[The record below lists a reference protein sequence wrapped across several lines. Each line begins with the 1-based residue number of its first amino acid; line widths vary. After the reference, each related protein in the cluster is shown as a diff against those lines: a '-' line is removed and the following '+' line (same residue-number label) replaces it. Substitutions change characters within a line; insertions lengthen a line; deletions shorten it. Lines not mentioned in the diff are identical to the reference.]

1 MNNIYRELT
10 KEMEETASRPY
21 SFSTKPCI
29 LLKRGVAAIKACE
42 AGMAS
47 LSEILDGIRGEL
59 GLKETHYLEVL
70 SSGLMRDRVADVI
83 RLLKETVKEMSSD
96 VQVSDIAILW
106 PEDSTYP
113 QSEVTYQD
121 QGGDEH
127 KLILDCPP
135 EKERGK

>member
-1 MNNIYRELT
+1 MNKIYKELT
-10 KEMEETASRPY
+10 EKMERVAKMVGSVGPAGAKV
-21 SFSTKPCI
+21 SG
-29 LLKRGVAAIKACE
+29 LLKRGTAAIKDCE

-47 LSEILDGIRGEL
+47 LSEALDGSREEL
-59 GLKETHYLEVL
+59 GLKEAHYLMMQ
-70 SSGLMRDRVADVI
+70 SRVADVI

-106 PEDSTYP
+106 PEGSTYP

-127 KLILDCPP
+127 KLVLDCPP
-135 EKERGK
+135 EEEKGK